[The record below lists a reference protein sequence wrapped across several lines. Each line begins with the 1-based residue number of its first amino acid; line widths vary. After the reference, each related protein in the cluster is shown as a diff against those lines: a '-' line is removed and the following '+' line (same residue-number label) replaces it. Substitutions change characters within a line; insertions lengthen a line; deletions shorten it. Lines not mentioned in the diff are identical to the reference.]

1 MNENILI
8 VEDEEALRSTLRV
21 RLRSEG
27 YVVDTASGGID
38 GFNKAT
44 SRPFDLIILDI
55 LLPDRNGWDVCR
67 EIRQAGLATPIL
79 FLTARTHTI
88 DKIAGLKLGAD
99 DYVTKPF
106 EAAELMARI
115 QALLRRTP
123 AQNGHDVHQF
133 GSIVVDLQRGEVTR
147 DGRSVH
153 LATRE
158 FELLRYLIERSGTPV
173 SREELLAAVW
183 GPTSMS
189 RVVRTHIA
197 RLREKLEADPKCP
210 ELIVTVEGMG
220 YKFAGSR
227 NW

>member
-1 MNENILI
+1 VNRPAKRSRLAEKVVSKSL
-8 VEDEEALRSTLRV
+8 VHDHDGRRSGLVTLAEARPSIMRMPTK
-21 RLRSEG
+21 SK
-27 YVVDTASGGID
+27 YHGG
-38 GFNKAT
+38 
-44 SRPFDLIILDI
+44 
-55 LLPDRNGWDVCR
+55 
-67 EIRQAGLATPIL
+67 
-79 FLTARTHTI
+79 
-88 DKIAGLKLGAD
+88 
-99 DYVTKPF
+99 
-106 EAAELMARI
+106 AELMARI

-123 AQNGHDVHQF
+123 AQNGQDVHQF
-133 GSIVVDLQRGEVTR
+133 GSILVDLQRGEVTR

-158 FELLRYLIERSGTPV
+158 FELLRYLIERTGTPV

>member
-123 AQNGHDVHQF
+123 AQNGQDAHQF
-133 GSIVVDLQRGEVTR
+133 GSILVDLQRGEVTR

-158 FELLRYLIERSGTPV
+158 FELLRYLIERTATPV
-173 SREELLAAVW
+173 SRKNSWLPYGDQPRCHVSSER
-183 GPTSMS
+183 TSP
-189 RVVRTHIA
+189 A
-197 RLREKLEADPKCP
+197 
-210 ELIVTVEGMG
+210 
-220 YKFAGSR
+220 
-227 NW
+227 

>member
-1 MNENILI
+1 MAAVAGSVAPESG
-8 VEDEEALRSTLRV
+8 VAV
-21 RLRSEG
+21 RTFESYFELPARHPIGCSSRRG
-27 YVVDTASGGID
+27 RRGI
-38 GFNKAT
+38 
-44 SRPFDLIILDI
+44 RRLCI
-55 LLPDRNGWDVCR
+55 WDVCR

-88 DKIAGLKLGAD
+88 DKIAGLKVGAD

-123 AQNGHDVHQF
+123 AQNGQDVHQF
-133 GSIVVDLQRGEVTR
+133 GSILVDLQRGEVTR

-158 FELLRYLIERSGTPV
+158 FELLRYLIERTGTPV

>member
-1 MNENILI
+1 MACRTSLHRSL
-8 VEDEEALRSTLRV
+8 VGGWRRWLVLLRLNLASLFEHSSHTL
-21 RLRSEG
+21 
-27 YVVDTASGGID
+27 
-38 GFNKAT
+38 NC
-44 SRPFDLIILDI
+44 
-55 LLPDRNGWDVCR
+55 LPDTRLVVRVGRGRRGIRRLCIWDVCR

-123 AQNGHDVHQF
+123 AQNGQDVHQF
-133 GSIVVDLQRGEVTR
+133 GSILVDLQRGEVTR

-158 FELLRYLIERSGTPV
+158 FELLRYLIERTGTPV